1 MRAGKLDRR
10 LTVQRR
16 MGTPDPNDWNDVA
29 TWVDLITVWAE
40 KQHVSEDIQITDG
53 GEYHFGIITFR
64 SRWFADIQ
72 ATDRIIFEGEVFE
85 IRGIR
90 EIGRRDGLEFKA
102 KAWTGTD
109 QI

>member
-10 LTVQRR
+10 LTVQRK
-16 MGTPDPNDWNDVA
+16 TLVANDGWNDTPA
-29 TWVDLITVWAE
+29 WADLVTVWAE
-40 KQHVSEDIQITDG
+40 KEHASEDVQNTDG

-64 SRWFADIQ
+64 SRWFADIRE
-72 ATDRIIFEGEVFE
+72 TDRILFEGEVFE

-90 EIGRRDGLEFKA
+90 EIGRREGLEFKA
-102 KAWTGTD
+102 KAWTDTA